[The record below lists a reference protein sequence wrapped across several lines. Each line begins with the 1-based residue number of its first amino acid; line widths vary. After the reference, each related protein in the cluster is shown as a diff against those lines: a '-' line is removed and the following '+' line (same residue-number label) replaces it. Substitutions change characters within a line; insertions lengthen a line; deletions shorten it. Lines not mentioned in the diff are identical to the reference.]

1 MTVRWG
7 IVGALLALLA
17 PAAHADPIAKE
28 LFGRLDAP
36 SSQPPEPFGSY
47 AKGCQA
53 GAVQLP
59 ETGPRW
65 QAMRLSR
72 NRNWAQPAMVSF
84 VERLSEAAVAAGW
97 NGIYVGDMSQPRG
110 GPMLTGHASHQIG
123 LDADFWMLPPARLD
137 LSAAERESISSVNV
151 VTPDKRAVNGN
162 WTPQH
167 QAILMAALK
176 DPAVAR
182 IFVSGAIKLQMCA
195 DVTPAER
202 PFLRKL
208 RPWWGHTAHFHVRL
222 NCPEGAENCVEQ
234 APPPPGD
241 GCESAV
247 WWVTEALEPPDPNA
261 PPRKLK
267 PELTLADLPAQCGGV
282 LQSP

>member
-1 MTVRWG
+1 MKLRWG
-7 IVGALLALLA
+7 IFGAFLVLSA
-17 PAAHADPIAKE
+17 PFAHADTIAKE
-28 LFGRLDAP
+28 LFGRIDVP
-36 SSQPPEPFGSY
+36 SNQPPEPIGSY

-53 GAVQLP
+53 GAAQLP
-59 ETGPRW
+59 ESGPSW

-72 NRNWAQPAMVSF
+72 NRNWAQPEMLSF
-84 VERLSEAAVAAGW
+84 VERLGVAAQQAGW
-97 NGIYVGDMSQPRG
+97 NGIYVGDISQPRG

-123 LDADFWMLPPARLD
+123 LDADIWMLPPARLD
-137 LSAAERESISSVNV
+137 LSAAERENLSSVHV
-151 VTPDKRAVNGN
+151 VTRDKRSVNSN

-167 QAILMAALK
+167 QAVLMAALK

-222 NCPEGAENCVEQ
+222 NCPEGAKNCVEQ

-247 WWVTEALEPPDPNA
+247 WWVTDALLPPDPNA
-261 PPRKLK
+261 PPRKPK
-267 PELTLADLPAQCGGV
+267 PELTLADLPAQCSGV